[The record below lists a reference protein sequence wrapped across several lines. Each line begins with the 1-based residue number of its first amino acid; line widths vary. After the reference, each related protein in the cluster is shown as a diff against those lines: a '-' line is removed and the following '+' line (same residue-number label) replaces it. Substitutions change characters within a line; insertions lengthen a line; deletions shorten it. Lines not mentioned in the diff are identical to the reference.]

1 MIAFQE
7 KLNDL
12 LTANIPFVSATV
24 VDTVGSV
31 PQDAGSKMLVTNE
44 GLFYGTVGGGKVEA
58 RAILEAQKLLID
70 KQSAVLSEDSRHPH
84 RQSTHF
90 VQWSLDKDIGMT
102 CGGSVK
108 IYFETFN
115 TNSWNICIFG
125 AGHCAIA
132 LINLLVNLDCR
143 ITCFDPRPEWLGKL
157 PESPRLKKVLTE
169 DMPSKAH
176 DLPENAFV
184 LLITMGHSTDS
195 PILTE
200 ILSNWHN
207 RQFPYV
213 GVIGSKAKAVRLK
226 KDVQAAGLPVPLQ
239 EVFHCPIGLNLG
251 SNHPQEIAISIAA
264 QLLQVRDQLELTP
277 ERVAHCVAAEEHSQ
291 NLNEE

>member
-12 LTANIPFVSATV
+12 LNANIPFVSVTV

-31 PQDAGSKMLVTNE
+31 PQDAGSKMLVTGE

-58 RAILEAQKLLID
+58 RAIKEAERLLEER
-70 KQSAVLSEDSRHPH
+70 QSAVLSEDSRHPH
-84 RQSTHF
+84 RSKTHF

-102 CGGSVK
+102 CGGSVR

-115 TNSWNICIFG
+115 TALWNICIFG
-125 AGHCAIA
+125 AGHCANA

-143 ITCFDPRPEWLGKL
+143 ITCFDPRPEWLDKL
-157 PESPRLKKVLTE
+157 PESAKLKKILAE
-169 DMPSKAH
+169 DMPSRTH
-176 DLPENAFV
+176 DLPTNAFV

-200 ILSNWHN
+200 LLRNWHN

-226 KDVQAAGLPVPLQ
+226 KDIAGAGLPAPLQ
-239 EVFHCPIGLNLG
+239 EAFHCPIGLPLG
-251 SNHPQEIAISIAA
+251 TNHPQEIAISIAA

-277 ERVAHCVAAEEHSQ
+277 ERAANCMAEDSQKEE
-291 NLNEE
+291 